1 MVQHRRQVSG
11 PRGPAHPLEELG
23 EQGREHRDGGED
35 LPARDRCRLEAEAAA
50 AAFDEGGKKKGADTP
65 PNRSATEAKPKRR
78 PKEFWDQVGSLG
90 ERFTLIYG
98 TDTAYDHD
106 KRKIIKVSN
115 MRIAFG
121 KDPVN
126 FWLQGRDRRM
136 VDQDNVVFDPTGKA
150 QLPDYVN
157 LFYGMQLQPD
167 ASKECTKILALLFYL
182 CNEEDAVFQWVLKW
196 IAYPLQH
203 PGAKMESAVVMHGEE
218 GLGKNFFW
226 DVVSRIYRD
235 YATVITQN
243 ELESQF
249 NTWSSRKLFMV
260 ANEVVSRSELREH
273 KGRLKNYITERELQ
287 INEKLLPLRTE
298 RNHMNFVFLSNETQP
313 LALDRTDRRYLVI
326 WTPPVAQPIEFYKA
340 VGGEVRW
347 RRSRWVVCTPP
358 RHGSR
363 RLQ

>member
-1 MVQHRRQVSG
+1 VGMALCHVY
-11 PRGPAHPLEELG
+11 GPAAGLDVWDRWSSTGSKYP
-23 EQGREHRDGGED
+23 GREGLLTHWKSWANKGVSTVTE
-35 LPARDRCRLEAEAAA
+35 AKIFRLATDAGWKPKRPPLRSI
-50 AAFDEGGKKKGADTP
+50 EGGKKKGADTP

-167 ASKECTKILALLFYL
+167 ASK
-182 CNEEDAVFQWVLKW
+182 AVHQDPRAPVL
-196 IAYPLQH
+196 PLQRGGRGLRV
-203 PGAKMESAVVMHGEE
+203 GAEVDRVSAAAPRRQD
-218 GLGKNFFW
+218 GK
-226 DVVSRIYRD
+226 R
-235 YATVITQN
+235 
-243 ELESQF
+243 
-249 NTWSSRKLFMV
+249 
-260 ANEVVSRSELREH
+260 
-273 KGRLKNYITERELQ
+273 
-287 INEKLLPLRTE
+287 
-298 RNHMNFVFLSNETQP
+298 
-313 LALDRTDRRYLVI
+313 
-326 WTPPVAQPIEFYKA
+326 
-340 VGGEVRW
+340 GGDAR
-347 RRSRWVVCTPP
+347 
-358 RHGSR
+358 
-363 RLQ
+363 